1 VSRRPEDLSQ
11 EVDIWSKL
19 VIPQTPPPVG
29 QQSGETAPS
38 GTTVGDWD
46 RLQIV
51 KMVHA
56 VHSDTTRAENRVRRN
71 VSYVIVAAFFAWAVV
86 GMVYIMFFSGQL
98 QSLLDGSAFVAG
110 PLGVVMGYY
119 FGKSDKG

>member
-1 VSRRPEDLSQ
+1 VGKRPEDLSQ

-29 QQSGETAPS
+29 QQSGEAAPS

-56 VHSDTTRAENRVRRN
+56 VHSDTTRAENNVRRN

-110 PLGVVMGYY
+110 PLGETSPQRIY
-119 FGKSDKG
+119 KSRQ